1 MAESE
6 VECSSGIKTL
16 TAQYSKTEGGIKRKK
31 TRECEADGRRA
42 WGDFT
47 SRNTRRM
54 KTRVLSELNFKLAF
68 RSKRTCFRWIV
79 LSLVFYKMPDQG
91 SS

>member
-31 TRECEADGRRA
+31 HENVKLTEDVPGEILLREIPE
-42 WGDFT
+42 
-47 SRNTRRM
+47 
-54 KTRVLSELNFKLAF
+54 E
-68 RSKRTCFRWIV
+68 
-79 LSLVFYKMPDQG
+79 
-91 SS
+91 